1 MKKQLSLAILTLSI
15 LGLNILPGQATISSV
30 ESEPLEEN
38 QDEATLVGDA
48 QWCVELPWMGLFCWD
63 L

>member
-15 LGLNILPGQATISSV
+15 LGLNILPGQATISIV
-30 ESEPLEEN
+30 ESERLEEN
-38 QDEATLVGDA
+38 QDEAILVGDD